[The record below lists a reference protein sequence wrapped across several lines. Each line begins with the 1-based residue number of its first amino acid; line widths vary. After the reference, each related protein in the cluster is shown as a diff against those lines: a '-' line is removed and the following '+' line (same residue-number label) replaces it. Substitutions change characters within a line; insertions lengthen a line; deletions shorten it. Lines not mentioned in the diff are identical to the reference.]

1 MSKRVFFTAA
11 VSIITLTLL
20 GWQHFHG
27 GVPAHHIL
35 ARKDL
40 PVISNWWGALLIPL
54 LTWISLQRIKRRT
67 QFAPTATSPSK
78 SWLIFF
84 AGLAFGVSIALAFV
98 NDFQP
103 FLENVPYILLL
114 LGLLIPIFYAEFI
127 LGFVLGMSYTF
138 GAVLPTLFVL
148 IMAGAG
154 YILYRFLRPLLMK
167 PFRKSNKF

>member
-11 VSIITLTLL
+11 VTVIILTLL
-20 GWQHFHG
+20 GWQHFHT

-35 ARKDL
+35 ARNDM

-67 QFAPTATSPSK
+67 QISTTPESSTK
-78 SWLIFF
+78 SCLIFF
-84 AGLAFGVSIALAFV
+84 AGLAFGISIAIAFM

-114 LGLLIPIFYAEFI
+114 LALLIPIFYAEFI

-154 YILYRFLRPLLMK
+154 YILYRFVRPLLLK
-167 PFRKSNKF
+167 PFRKRST

>member
-1 MSKRVFFTAA
+1 MSKSVFFTAA
-11 VSIITLTLL
+11 IAVIVLTLL

-54 LTWISLQRIKRRT
+54 LTWISLQRVKRRT
-67 QFAPTATSPSK
+67 QIATTPGSNRK

-84 AGLAFGVSIALAFV
+84 AGLGFGISIAIAFT

-114 LGLLIPIFYAEFI
+114 LALLIPIFYAEFI

-138 GAVLPTLFVL
+138 GAVLPTIFVL
-148 IMAGAG
+148 VMAGAG
-154 YILYRFLRPLLMK
+154 FILYRFVRPVFLKLFK
-167 PFRKSNKF
+167 KSNK